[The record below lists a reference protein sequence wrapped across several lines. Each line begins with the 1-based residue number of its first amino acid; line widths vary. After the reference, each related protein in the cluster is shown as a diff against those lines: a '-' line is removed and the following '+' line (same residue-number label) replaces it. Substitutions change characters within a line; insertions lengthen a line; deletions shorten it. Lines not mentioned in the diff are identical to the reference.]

1 MTTIVAPVTTFLWV
15 EILLD
20 YIFCEQNYD
29 PKPDFKYF
37 QTISKSQIFA
47 YLSSVLFLTKK
58 ELPFARAK

>member
-1 MTTIVAPVTTFLWV
+1 MTTFLWV

-20 YIFCEQNYD
+20 YIKSEQNHD

-47 YLSSVLFLTKK
+47 ARSSVVSLTKK
-58 ELPFARAK
+58 ELPNARAK